1 MTFFNQK
8 NDGYELP
15 YYRDRLDW
23 IREFVPKR
31 FRNLTLDNYT
41 ARTAQQ
47 ATALAATRKHLNRL
61 ATGHSNP
68 MYIYGPPGT
77 GKTELASAFWNSFAG
92 SVPDIHDYR
101 TAARLGAADNIAFT
115 NGSQIPELVKRDR
128 DDHRFEHLCSC
139 QFAVIDDLDK
149 CGPGWNET
157 LYRVIDCRMSQCCLP
172 TVITANSTPID
183 LIHKY
188 KDGTAIVDRLKR
200 FNGLFIR
207 LDQKPDMKAHDSQ
220 PYQTEVSD

>member
-8 NDGYELP
+8 NGSCELA
-15 YYRDRLDW
+15 YYKDRLDW
-23 IREFVPKR
+23 IKEFVPER

-47 ATALAATRKHLNRL
+47 ATALAVARKHLNRM
-61 ATGHSNP
+61 ATGCSNP

-92 SVPDIHDYR
+92 SVPDMHDYR
-101 TAARLGAADNIAFT
+101 TAARLGTADNIAFV
-115 NGSQIPELVKRDR
+115 NGSQIPELVKRDK
-128 DDHRFEHLCSC
+128 DNHGFELLCSC

-149 CGPGWNET
+149 CSAGWNEA
-157 LYRVIDCRMSQCCLP
+157 LYRLVDCRMSQCCLP
-172 TVITANSTPID
+172 TIITANNTPND

-188 KDGTAIVDRLKR
+188 KDGTAIVDRLRR

-207 LDQKPDMKAHDSQ
+207 LDQKPDVKAQDAQ
-220 PYQTEVSD
+220 P